1 MYIFFRSLCV
11 NDIINLLEADE
22 LSEDTIFLE
31 PPDENIT
38 DEDSDNDEHTGDI
51 NHLPASVLKANV
63 ILPKEILN
71 TDNYYESKKK
81 KVVTT
86 KKNRVVVG
94 KKKSQKD
101 SFQIWREGDLETP
114 KITELWGPDENSK
127 IKYGSLAPFELF
139 ELFFDDQVFDSIVQ
153 YTNIYASS
161 KNISLDLTKNELKC
175 FIAILLLSGY
185 NEMSRRR
192 MYWEKAPDTNNGL
205 VSNAMRRNRFDDIFH
220 NLHFSNNNNLD
231 NSDKYAKIRPLITMI
246 NTRFLMHAPHEEFHS
261 IDESMVPY
269 YGKHGCKQFIRGKP
283 IRFGFKVWVGTLRLG
298 YALWISPYQ
307 GKNTGFN
314 QTDVGLGGSVILAYA
329 NQIINH
335 RPAPYHL
342 VFDNF
347 FTGVTLLEKLK
358 SINIRAT
365 GTIRSN
371 RVMKCPIDFGKMKK
385 QPRGSSCSFVSNNA
399 IFICC
404 WRDNNIVCL
413 ASNTIGTDPIS
424 VANRWSTSEK
434 KRLRISQPNIVSVYN
449 KNMGGVDRMDQNI
462 SQYRIGIR
470 GKKWY
475 SSIVLYIIDLAVQN
489 AWQLHRMYNKNKMDQ
504 LAFRRSIVIS
514 YLTRYKTEPTPGRS
528 GGKPSSVIME
538 IRYDKFEHYL
548 IPQDSQTRCGQC
560 HQKTTTRCMKCNI
573 GVHAKCNVLYHT
585 K

>member
-1 MYIFFRSLCV
+1 
-11 NDIINLLEADE
+11 
-22 LSEDTIFLE
+22 
-31 PPDENIT
+31 
-38 DEDSDNDEHTGDI
+38 
-51 NHLPASVLKANV
+51 
-63 ILPKEILN
+63 
-71 TDNYYESKKK
+71 
-81 KVVTT
+81 
-86 KKNRVVVG
+86 
-94 KKKSQKD
+94 
-101 SFQIWREGDLETP
+101 
-114 KITELWGPDENSK
+114 
-127 IKYGSLAPFELF
+127 
-139 ELFFDDQVFDSIVQ
+139 
-153 YTNIYASS
+153 
-161 KNISLDLTKNELKC
+161 
-175 FIAILLLSGY
+175 
-185 NEMSRRR
+185 
-192 MYWEKAPDTNNGL
+192 
-205 VSNAMRRNRFDDIFH
+205 
-220 NLHFSNNNNLD
+220 
-231 NSDKYAKIRPLITMI
+231 MI

-347 FTGVTLLEKLK
+347 FTSVNLLEKLK

-371 RVMKCPIDFGKMKK
+371 RVMKCAIDFKKMKK

-434 KRLRISQPNIVSVYN
+434 KRVRISQPNIVSVYN

-489 AWQLHRMYNKNKMDQ
+489 AWQLHRMYNKNKMDR

>member
-1 MYIFFRSLCV
+1 MASSSKSLCV

-94 KKKSQKD
+94 MKKSQKD
-101 SFQIWREGDLETP
+101 SSQIWREGDLETP

-139 ELFFDDQVFDSIVQ
+139 ELFFDDQVFDSI
-153 YTNIYASS
+153 
-161 KNISLDLTKNELKC
+161 
-175 FIAILLLSGY
+175 
-185 NEMSRRR
+185 
-192 MYWEKAPDTNNGL
+192 APDTNNGL

-269 YGKHGCKQFIRGKP
+269 YGKHGCKQFVRGKP